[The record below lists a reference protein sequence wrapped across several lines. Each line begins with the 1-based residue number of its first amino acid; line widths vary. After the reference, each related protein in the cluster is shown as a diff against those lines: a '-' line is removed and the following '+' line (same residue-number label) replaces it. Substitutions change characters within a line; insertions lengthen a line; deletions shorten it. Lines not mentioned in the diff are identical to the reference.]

1 MYSIEGNSLISQSK
15 ASPRSVVRFDIDEEP
30 EALGSERGSRE
41 RVYVT
46 ISVAVPGT
54 CSTESSAPQSTRG
67 EGSVR
72 SASAHHRAKA
82 GAHSGRRPRVRS
94 LCRARRYRTHH
105 AGATKFGG
113 VGEHLAGPKNT

>member
-1 MYSIEGNSLISQSK
+1 MYSMIIERNSLK
-15 ASPRSVVRFDIDEEP
+15 AKHLRGQWSGSTSTRSPRTWVV
-30 EALGSERGSRE
+30 SGSRE

-46 ISVAVPGT
+46 ISVDVPGT